1 LICKRNKL
9 GIAFVRTL
17 LIKKDSLIKL
27 LNKAIIM
34 LNSFKLNNR
43 TSKILSAVAVLSIF
57 ASTNLFAHD
66 ACDIELDTG
75 FTLNETTL
83 EFFNPSESAE
93 NKKQILYKIYNDHS
107 LSVHGQEIDLNENQ
121 QALMTQ
127 YAKSIRAMVPQVREI
142 AIEGVDLALEG
153 VNLAFNELLGEGNNV
168 GAELTQE
175 LSTLRDEVATRFTA
189 VHGITIGANGINGKG
204 FTGEEILGK
213 EFEQRIESAVEKAVI
228 NSMGSLLV
236 AMGQEMLFSGGES
249 NALET
254 RMEDFGENIADEM
267 ALRAEKI
274 EKKAEVLCLA
284 IADIDQ
290 LEEQL
295 KASILPLANINVI
308 SVTLNAKVDDKS
320 MM

>member
-9 GIAFVRTL
+9 GIAFVITL
-17 LIKKDSLIKL
+17 SIKKDSLIKL
-27 LNKAIIM
+27 LNKATIM
-34 LNSFKLNNR
+34 LNSFTLNHK

-57 ASTNLFAHD
+57 ISTNLFAHD

-83 EFFNPSESAE
+83 EFFNSSESAE
-93 NKKQILYKIYNDHS
+93 NKKQILYKINNDHS
-107 LSVHGQEIDLNENQ
+107 LIVHGQKIELNERQ
-121 QALMTQ
+121 QALVTK
-127 YAKSIRAMVPQVREI
+127 YSTDIRAMVPQVRAI

-189 VHGITIGANGINGKG
+189 EHGITLGSNGINGKG

-228 NSMGSLLV
+228 NSMGSLLM
-236 AMGQEMLFSGGES
+236 AMGQEMLFSDKES
-249 NALET
+249 NSLET
-254 RMEDFGENIADEM
+254 RMEDFGESIADEM
-267 ALRAEKI
+267 EHRAEKI
-274 EKKAEVLCLA
+274 ERKAEVLCAA
-284 IADIDQ
+284 ITDIDK

-295 KASILPLANINVI
+295 KASISPLANINVI
-308 SVTLNAKVDDKS
+308 SVTHNEKVDDKR